1 MPKEF
6 SMPSAPSLLELQRA
20 FAAAVTGETEDE
32 LTPWIEGR
40 GLAPEARL
48 RVYRNIVSIGHTEAL
63 RAAYPV
69 VCRLVG
75 DDFFEGV
82 AVRYLRDVA
91 SASGNLQDYGAAF
104 PAFLA
109 DLPEAAGVAYLAD
122 VAQLEWARQEAYLAA
137 DAIPIDRAAFTAVEE
152 TDYARLTL
160 NLHPSV
166 RLVRSPYPVFDIWL
180 FCQEDASDDLQLAE
194 SGQNVL
200 IRRADAQLA
209 MQALEPGS
217 AAFVAALLA
226 NQTLNRALEAASE
239 ADATFDLAA
248 CLQGLFEMH
257 VVTGYSI
264 EAGKKQ
270 T

>member
-20 FAAAVTGETEDE
+20 FAAAVTHGSDGE

-40 GLAPEARL
+40 GLAPDARL

-63 RAAYPV
+63 RAAYPA

-75 DDFFEGV
+75 DDFFEGA
-82 AVRYLRDVA
+82 AVRYLRDVI
-91 SASGNLQDYGAAF
+91 SSSGNLQDYGAAF
-104 PAFLA
+104 PAFLTR
-109 DLPEAAGVAYLAD
+109 LPEAAGVAYLAD

-137 DAIPIDRAAFTAVEE
+137 DAESIDGAALADIDDTAWP
-152 TDYARLTL
+152 RLTL
-160 NLHPSV
+160 ELHPAV

-194 SGQNVL
+194 TGQDVM
-200 IRRADAQLA
+200 IRRAGTQLA
-209 MQALEPGS
+209 MQALEPDS

-264 EAGKKQ
+264 DAGEKQ